1 MWLITTLIAAIAVTM
16 AWIVASKKYRLNFLA
31 LMLWGLSVMI
41 LIDHILGYESGAF
54 LEMET
59 DGLITSGVVLGIA
72 MLIPIFIIWEAAL
85 VLAKIKGEL
94 DEKTELKQ
102 GEPMKG

>member
-16 AWIVASKKYRLNFLA
+16 VWFVASKKYKLNFLA

-41 LIDHILGYESGAF
+41 FVDHILGYEGGAF

-72 MLIPIFIIWEAAL
+72 MLIPVFILWEAVL
-85 VLAKIKGEL
+85 VTSKLKGEL
-94 DEKTELKQ
+94 E
-102 GEPMKG
+102 EPLSG

>member
-1 MWLITTLIAAIAVTM
+1 MWLVTTLVAAIAVTI
-16 AWIVASKKYRLNFLA
+16 AWLVASNKFKLNFLA

-41 LIDHILGYESGAF
+41 FVDHILGYEGGAF

-72 MLIPIFIIWEAAL
+72 MLIPVFILWEAVL
-85 VLAKIKGEL
+85 VISKLEGKFEEKIAG
-94 DEKTELKQ
+94 
-102 GEPMKG
+102 